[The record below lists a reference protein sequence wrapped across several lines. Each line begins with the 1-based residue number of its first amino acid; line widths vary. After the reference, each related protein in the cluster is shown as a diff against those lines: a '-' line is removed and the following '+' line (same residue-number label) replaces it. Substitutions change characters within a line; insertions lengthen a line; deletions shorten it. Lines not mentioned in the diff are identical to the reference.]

1 MFGGRP
7 AEEALIKRGV
17 DPAMARN
24 PNYQMASM
32 WAGGDKDQADFNFR
46 LLNAFNGFG
55 GGGGG
60 GGGGETSAPPTMN
73 PASGLKAVLPGAKAK
88 GGRAYRSYKDLDAGA
103 GSGEGRLE
111 KTEIQKRKR

>member
-7 AEEALIKRGV
+7 AEEALVKRGI

-24 PNYQMASM
+24 PNYQLASM
-32 WAGGDKDQADFNFR
+32 WAGHDKDQADFNFR

-60 GGGGETSAPPTMN
+60 GGEQSAPASMN
-73 PASGLKAVLPGAKAK
+73 PAAGLKAVLPGARAK
-88 GGRAYRSYKDLDAGA
+88 GGKVYKSYKDMDAGA
-103 GSGEGRLE
+103 GSGMGRLE
-111 KTEIQKRKR
+111 KAEIERSQRGR